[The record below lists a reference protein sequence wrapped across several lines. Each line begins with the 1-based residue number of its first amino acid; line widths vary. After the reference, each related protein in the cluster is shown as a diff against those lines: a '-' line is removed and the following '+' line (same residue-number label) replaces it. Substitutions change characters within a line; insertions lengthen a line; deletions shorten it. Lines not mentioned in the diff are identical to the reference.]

1 MQARTATKSRPFR
14 LIIAVT
20 LALFASILT
29 LPGTASASVAGTQF
43 FQVPVTQHLSDG
55 SLFIQLTRNQQAGD
69 CTLFAG
75 SNVRVSRPDLN
86 GNMLVTWS
94 AIGQTSHT
102 NNADI
107 WHLAVFSNTFGP
119 SAAPVS
125 VGTPLM
131 DGDPMRK
138 TFTTYTWQRTSVAHV
153 PAGTVL
159 AAVTTT
165 TWQGIC

>member
-1 MQARTATKSRPFR
+1 MHARTATKSHPLRF
-14 LIIAVT
+14 IIAAI
-20 LALFASILT
+20 LATFVSILT

-55 SLFIQLTRNQQAGD
+55 SLLAPLTHNQQAGD

-75 SNVRVSRPDLN
+75 SNVRMSRPDLN
-86 GNMLVTWS
+86 GNILVTWS
-94 AIGQTSHT
+94 AIAQTSHT

-107 WHLAVFSNTFGP
+107 WHLAVFSNSFGP
-119 SAAPVS
+119 PAAPVS
-125 VGTPLM
+125 LGTPLM
-131 DGDPMRK
+131 DGDAMRK
-138 TFTTYTWQRTSVAHV
+138 TFTTYTWQRTTVAHV

-159 AAVTTT
+159 NAVTTT